1 MSASNR
7 FLERQTMQKRLAANP
22 TDAQAVE
29 FFAQEERQK
38 LIMEQ
43 YRHAMEEYPESF
55 GRVLML
61 YIAAT
66 INGHAVQAFCD
77 SGAQSTI
84 MSKRLAVQCGIAD
97 CIDTRFKGIAVGV
110 GTGVILGKIHM
121 VQLQIGAMFFPCSVT
136 VMDDPPPGSQAKEMP
151 FLFGL
156 DMMKRHMCLIDL
168 QRGCLRFPTGS
179 TNHGSSSSSSYM
191 DAPFLHE
198 KDLSLADGGTKG
210 FDADKAN
217 EELLALLA
225 SRKDGPGDVEDDA
238 ME

>member
-1 MSASNR
+1 MLASNR
-7 FLERQTMQKRLAANP
+7 FLERQTMQKRLTANP
-22 TDAQAVE
+22 TDPEAVE
-29 FFAQEERQK
+29 FFAKEERQK

-84 MSKRLAVQCGIAD
+84 MSKALAVQCGIAD
-97 CIDTRFKGIAVGV
+97 CIDTRYKGIAVGV

-121 VQLQIGAMFFPCSVT
+121 VQLQIGTMFFPCSVT

-179 TNHGSSSSSSYM
+179 NNGTTSYM

-217 EELLALLA
+217 EELLALLT
-225 SRKDGPGDVEDDA
+225 SRKDGNGDIDDDA